1 MRRIAVLVEVSPE
14 SGHLLSTCIDY
25 CEAALKLGH
34 SLYIFMYGNGVLNIA
49 KRGSVQ
55 QGELNLVGRWK
66 DIANNGACRIAVCIT
81 AASRRG
87 CIKENTKASSRE
99 KSESNWFNVSGLGEW
114 TEEMLHSDAVIQ
126 FK

>member
-1 MRRIAVLVEVSPE
+1 MRQIAVLVEVSPE

-25 CEAALKLGH
+25 CEAALRLGH
-34 SLYIFMYGNGVLNIA
+34 SLYIFMHGDGVLNIS
-49 KRGSVQ
+49 KRGSVP

-66 DIANNGACRIAVCIT
+66 DIANNDACRIAVCIT

-87 CIKENTKASSRE
+87 CIKENTNTSSIE
-99 KSESNWFNVSGLGEW
+99 KSESGWFNISGLGEW
-114 TEEMLHSDAVIQ
+114 TEEMLHSDVIIQ